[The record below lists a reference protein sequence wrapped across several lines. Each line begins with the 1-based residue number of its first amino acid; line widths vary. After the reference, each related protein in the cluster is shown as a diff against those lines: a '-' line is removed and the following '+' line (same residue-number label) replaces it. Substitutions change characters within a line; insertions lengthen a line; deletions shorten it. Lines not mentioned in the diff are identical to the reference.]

1 MKRKELPLELQ
12 KIYDKEEVDVKV
24 EDKKDE
30 ECASRKPVFY
40 PFSGQGYRLGSATPK
55 IVSKVQ
61 KDYEEA
67 AADISPPVVV
77 VNDLEPITNIQIWLA
92 DGRRIVQKFNVSSR
106 ISQVRDYIEKVQ
118 GYRESL
124 PFILTTSLPLRELL
138 DETLTL
144 EEAHLQNAVL
154 VQRLKKTTEP
164 FSNL

>member
-1 MKRKELPLELQ
+1 MR
-12 KIYDKEEVDVKV
+12 EVD
-24 EDKKDE
+24 KKGTIKQTD
-30 ECASRKPVFY
+30 
-40 PFSGQGYRLGSATPK
+40 GATPK